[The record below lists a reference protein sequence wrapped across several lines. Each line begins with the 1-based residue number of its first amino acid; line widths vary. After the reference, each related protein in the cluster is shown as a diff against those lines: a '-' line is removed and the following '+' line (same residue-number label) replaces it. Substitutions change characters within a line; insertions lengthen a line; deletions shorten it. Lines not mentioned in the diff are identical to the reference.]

1 MNRLFEDEQWNYYT
15 SIIPIMLL
23 FIVFII
29 WASFSELDE
38 VVRGEGKVVPSGQ
51 TKVIQHLEGGI
62 VSKILGHEGDEIN
75 KGDKLYELSQAFFT
89 ADLKAKDIK
98 LKSLQARAIRIMS
111 EVNLEEDLIFSDEL
125 TNEIPNIVENE
136 KDIFIQDTQSN
147 MQRIQIEEDKLKQK
161 ILKHKELKSKLENLN
176 LELILSRENMKIL
189 DNMYKKKVVSK
200 QKYLKELQLKQSLVT
215 KVSNT
220 KNSLP
225 IVQQEINEAL
235 SKVKSVKA
243 QIKTKLLKEYS
254 KVQVEISTLTQSAIA
269 NKDRNDRKA
278 IVSPVD
284 GTIQKLYFYTVGG
297 IIKAGDKVAEVTP
310 KNDSLIIEARIKTSD
325 RALVY
330 SGQDVKIAITAY
342 DTSKYGLLKGKVL
355 FISSDSDMDQRTSAM
370 YYLVRVKANLEGFAP
385 DLPILP
391 GMVANINILTGK
403 KTIMQYIIKPLKDI
417 SRNSLTEK

>member
-1 MNRLFEDEQWNYYT
+1 MTRLFEEEEWNYKL
-15 SIIPIMLL
+15 IVVPIMLL
-23 FIVFII
+23 FTVFIV
-29 WASFSELDE
+29 WATYSEIDE

-51 TKVIQHLEGGI
+51 TKILQHLEGGI
-62 VSKILGHEGDEIN
+62 VSKILVNEGDVIN

-89 ADLKAKDIK
+89 ADLKTKEIK
-98 LKSLQARAIRIMS
+98 LKSLQARALRIMS
-111 EVNLEEDLIFSDEL
+111 EVNLEEDLIFSNDL
-125 TNEIPNIVENE
+125 TNTIPSIVENE
-136 KDIFIQDTQSN
+136 KEIFLQDTQSN

-176 LELILSRENMKIL
+176 LELRLSRENMKIL

-215 KVSNT
+215 KVANT
-220 KNSLP
+220 RNSLP

-235 SKVKSVKA
+235 SKIKSVKA
-243 QIKTKLLKEYS
+243 EIKTKLLKEYS
-254 KVQVEISTLTQSAIA
+254 KVQIEISTLTQSAIA

-278 IVSPVD
+278 IVSPVN

-297 IIKAGDKVAEVTP
+297 IIKPGDKVAEITP
-310 KNDSLIIEARIKTSD
+310 MNDSLIIEARIKTSD

-355 FISSDSDMDQRTSAM
+355 FISSDSNMDQRTSAL

-385 DLPILP
+385 NLPILP

>member
-15 SIIPIMLL
+15 SVIPIMFL
-23 FIVFII
+23 FVIFII

-51 TKVIQHLEGGI
+51 TKILQHLEGGI
-62 VSKILGHEGDEIN
+62 ISRILVKEGDEIK

-89 ADLKAKDIK
+89 ADLKTKDIK
-98 LKSLQARAIRIMS
+98 LKSLQARAIRVLN
-111 EVNLEEDLIFSDEL
+111 EVNLDEELKFPENLVL
-125 TNEIPNIVENE
+125 TIPNIVENE
-136 KDIFIQDTQSN
+136 KQIFELDTRTNFQKIN
-147 MQRIQIEEDKLKQK
+147 IAENQLKQK
-161 ILKHKELKSKLENLN
+161 ILKFKELKVKLENLN
-176 LELILSRENMKIL
+176 LELKLSRENMKIL
-189 DNMYKKKVVSK
+189 DNMYKKRVVSK

-215 KVSNT
+215 KVSNIRNT
-220 KNSLP
+220 LP
-225 IVQQEINEAL
+225 IVQQEINE
-235 SKVKSVKA
+235 SIGKVKTVKSE
-243 QIKTKLLKEYS
+243 IKTKLLKEYS
-254 KVQVEISTLTQSAIA
+254 KVQVEISTLKQSAIA

-278 IVSPVD
+278 IISPVV
-284 GTIQKLYFYTVGG
+284 GTIQKLYFHTVGG

-310 KNDSLIIEARIKTSD
+310 RNDSLIIEARIKTSD

-330 SGQDVKIAITAY
+330 SGQDVKIGITAY

-355 FISSDSDMDQRTSAM
+355 FISSDSNVDQRTSATF
-370 YYLVRVKANLEGFAP
+370 YLVRVKANLEGFAP
-385 DLPILP
+385 NLPILP